1 MKKSMRF
8 FVTGS
13 IQPVI
18 INQFIKDNAQKL
30 GIKGFIRNLA
40 DGRVEIFIEGTTDA
54 IEKMAPICRRG
65 PQHSIIRKI
74 EEKDEKFQDF
84 REFKVLNF

>member
-30 GIKGFIRNLA
+30 GIKGYIRNLS